1 MKNVRSLRNRL
12 VAIALLVGI
21 VNFAPVRAHA
31 VSKEIVELQTQV
43 QQLLDMVQRLQSTM
57 DTRFGV
63 IQHLVEQTAD
73 NANRMSA
80 TVNDLQQKIAAQNEA
95 LGGKVDTAAG
105 QVQSLNDSMDELKSR
120 VGKLQDSL
128 NQLQTQMQN
137 MQQPQQA
144 PGGQMGP
151 QGAPSQGPGP
161 GAAAGQGGSLG
172 GTPAANM
179 APPLQDTFQA
189 GVRDFNSAK
198 YNVAQG
204 EFQDIIQYYPN
215 DDLAGQAQ
223 FYLGEIAYRQQD
235 YGNAVKS
242 YNSVLEQFPTS
253 SKAPAAQLH
262 KGLALLAQNKRNP
275 GIEELRSL
283 IRKHPQTPEAA
294 QARTKLNGMG
304 VRITASTAA
313 PR

>member
-1 MKNVRSLRNRL
+1 MQRLRKFSTRL
-12 VAIALLVGI
+12 LAIAILAAA

-43 QQLLDMVQRLQSTM
+43 QQLLDMMQRLQSTM

-73 NANRMSA
+73 STNRMSA
-80 TVNDLQQKIAAQNEA
+80 TVTELQQKLASQNESIS
-95 LGGKVDTAAG
+95 GKVDSASG

-120 VGKLQDSL
+120 VSKLQQTL
-128 NQLQTQMQN
+128 NAMQAQMQN
-137 MQQPQQA
+137 AQPAGGAQGNPQG
-144 PGGQMGP
+144 GGQ
-151 QGAPSQGPGP
+151 PGP
-161 GAAAGQGGSLG
+161 GASAA
-172 GTPAANM
+172 PANA
-179 APPLQDTFQA
+179 APPLEDTFQA

-215 DDLAGQAQ
+215 DDMAGQAQ

-235 YGNAVKS
+235 YTNAVKA
-242 YNSVLEQFPTS
+242 YNAVLEGFPS
-253 SKAPAAQLH
+253 SNKAAAAQLH
-262 KGLALLAQNKRNP
+262 KGLSLLAMNKRNP
-275 GIEELRSL
+275 GIEELRTL
-283 IRKHPQTPEAA
+283 IRKHPQSPEAA

-304 VRITASTAA
+304 VRIQASATG